1 MNYEINDNWMVPT
14 IGESFV
20 VLNDSVPVK
29 KVVCVACDEGDN
41 CDKCVFSHDVCLG
54 SDINMTPF
62 VCHHEQRPDGKSVYF
77 KLIETY

>member
-1 MNYEINDNWMVPT
+1 MNYEIKDNWMVPT

-20 VLNDSVPVK
+20 VLNDGVPVK
-29 KVVCVACDEGDN
+29 KVMCVACVEGDN
-41 CDKCVFSHDVCLG
+41 CDKCVFNHDVCFG

-62 VCHHEQRPDGKSVYF
+62 VCEHTQRPDGKEVYF